1 MAEKYHRR
9 FSIFVI
15 VDLMATAFGVIVV
28 LLLVSILKRES
39 QVVEGAPKAE
49 RIYSA
54 HQKFKIQSLNIVHE
68 QEMLARSAASRHFL
82 EVYDDRIEFIGS
94 GMAQSVVLAGESLR
108 APDSRFRSFLEDL
121 ANNEFDLTIN
131 VYGHGHYYQVMDLIL
146 AYRPLYF
153 VHSPVAIRTTPL
165 AAALRGDK
173 QLGLPPSAAMLP
185 LPGPTTDADAGPLP
199 PAPGPVLGE
208 QGAPAV
214 PLLSFQD
221 YLSNLSSAAPAPTR
235 RSNRRPPAS
244 AVSPSR
250 LQRSLQLS
258 KEARVSRQ
266 RRETPRLF
274 IYIEP
279 IVRIFGP
286 EKPRD
291 EEPASSPTPVSEE
304 LVIPRRLIEDRIGED
319 YQPVAVRLRNRLDGL
334 LLLPVLLLLI
344 SAEYVMARRQ
354 SRTTYVRG
362 QHDRAS

>member
-15 VDLMATAFGVIVV
+15 VDLMATAFGVIV
-28 LLLVSILKRES
+28 LMLLVSILKRES

-54 HQKFKIQSLNIVHE
+54 HQKFKIQTLNIVHE
-68 QEMLARSAASRHFL
+68 QEMLARSAVSRHFL
-82 EVYDDRIEFIGS
+82 DVFDDRIEFIGP
-94 GMAQSVVLAGESLR
+94 GMGQSVVLAGDSLR

-131 VYGHGHYYQVMDLIL
+131 VYGHGHYYQAMDLIL
-146 AYRPLYF
+146 AYRPYFF
-153 VHSPVAIRTTPL
+153 VHSPVALRTTPL

-173 QLGLPPSAAMLP
+173 QLGIPPAAGMLP
-185 LPGPTTDADAGPLP
+185 LPGPTTDADAGSLPPLP
-199 PAPGPVLGE
+199 IPLPDDPV
-208 QGAPAV
+208 APAV

-221 YLSNLSSAAPAPTR
+221 YLSDPSSAAPAPTR
-235 RSNRRPPAS
+235 RSSRRPPAS
-244 AVSPSR
+244 YVSPSR
-250 LQRSLQLS
+250 LRRSLERS

-266 RRETPRLF
+266 RRGISRFF
-274 IYIEP
+274 IHIEP

-291 EEPASSPTPVSEE
+291 EEPASSAAPIPEE

-319 YQPVAVRLRNRLDGL
+319 YQPVALRLRDRFDGL
-334 LLLPVLLLLI
+334 LLIPVLLLLI
-344 SAEYVMARRQ
+344 SAEYVIARRQ

-362 QHDRAS
+362 QHDSAS